1 MFVNVL
7 FVNLILNAVLSLFRQ
22 LFNNNFIDK
31 SVDILMIPSH
41 LGDDRRLRH
50 VIVLHLAHSN
60 KIQNMEA
67 PPPFCAGTKIN
78 PALVVS
84 MRGVLLGNTPAL

>member
-1 MFVNVL
+1 VL
-7 FVNLILNAVLSLFRQ
+7 ILFGAETDSCDSNLILNAVLPLFWQ

-31 SVDILMIPSH
+31 SVDIPMIPSH

-60 KIQNMEA
+60 KIQKIWRPHHRA
-67 PPPFCAGTKIN
+67 AQGRPP
-78 PALVVS
+78 
-84 MRGVLLGNTPAL
+84 R